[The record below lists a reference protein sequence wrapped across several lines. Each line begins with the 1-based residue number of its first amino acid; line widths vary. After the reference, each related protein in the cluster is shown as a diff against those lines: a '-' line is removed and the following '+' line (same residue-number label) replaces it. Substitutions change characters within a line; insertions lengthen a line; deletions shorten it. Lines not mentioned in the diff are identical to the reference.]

1 MEEDREA
8 VFVSELSLP
17 ALYSHS
23 SSSSSSEEFSFDVDT
38 IKETGKSE
46 NTKETPPLF
55 QEDAGRNDGFSSS
68 SSDDSLVTKKNPIQM
83 IKRKER
89 RPVSRKRPAPSES
102 IFDSDEFD
110 VLHKPEQKGG
120 VASAEKP
127 AAAHA
132 MEESQP
138 IRSSASS
145 QPANRSQQLDDQQIS
160 PSRVSLDTSSIPLAS
175 SPTECS
181 HGQKRLSSPTSNSLR
196 DGKQLLSPG
205 DDSIQ
210 DGKQPFSPT
219 ANSLQSDKQPAS
231 PAASS
236 PRKETFSPP
245 ANPLRDGKE
254 PPSPTSS
261 SPRKETFSPP
271 ANSLQD
277 DNQPPF
283 PTDTSP
289 TECSV
294 NEVHLVEDSI
304 AIEPAA
310 PPHGDAEDA
319 VTEFGTIFLYD
330 KIVEEA
336 SVHDPS
342 LVSAYKCDCQLVG
355 HNQCVPLRALYAET
369 PAIRGGASL
378 EAENLFIA
386 GLLVLPAR
394 ETKVME
400 NCGNNCLVMVMLEG
414 EDAKVRVDINANQF
428 FVSRTDVFWVPKQNE
443 YSIVNLSSGQDAKFV
458 FVNIRSDM

>member
-1 MEEDREA
+1 MIWNAEDGPSLQLSKKRGSGHQPRKGMEEDREA
-8 VFVSELSLP
+8 VFVSD
-17 ALYSHS
+17 
-23 SSSSSSEEFSFDVDT
+23 SSSSSEEFSFDVDT

-46 NTKETPPLF
+46 NTMETPPLF

-120 VASAEKP
+120 VASTEKP

-175 SPTECS
+175 SPTEYG
-181 HGQKRLSSPTSNSLR
+181 HREKRLSSPTSNSLR

-210 DGKQPFSPT
+210 DVKQPFSPT

-236 PRKETFSPP
+236 PREEPFSPP

-254 PPSPTSS
+254 PPSP
-261 SPRKETFSPP
+261 P

-283 PTDTSP
+283 PT
-289 TECSV
+289 EGSV

-355 HNQCVPLRALYAET
+355 HNQRVPLHALYAET

-458 FVNIRSDM
+458 FV

>member
-1 MEEDREA
+1 
-8 VFVSELSLP
+8 
-17 ALYSHS
+17 
-23 SSSSSSEEFSFDVDT
+23 
-38 IKETGKSE
+38 
-46 NTKETPPLF
+46 
-55 QEDAGRNDGFSSS
+55 
-68 SSDDSLVTKKNPIQM
+68 
-83 IKRKER
+83 
-89 RPVSRKRPAPSES
+89 
-102 IFDSDEFD
+102 
-110 VLHKPEQKGG
+110 
-120 VASAEKP
+120 
-127 AAAHA
+127 

-138 IRSSASS
+138 LRSSASS
-145 QPANRSQQLDDQQIS
+145 QPANRSQQQGDQQIS

-175 SPTECS
+175 SPTEYG
-181 HGQKRLSSPTSNSLR
+181 HREKRLSSPTSNSLR

-219 ANSLQSDKQPAS
+219 ANSFQSDKQPAS

-236 PRKETFSPP
+236 PRE
-245 ANPLRDGKE
+245 E
-254 PPSPTSS
+254 P
-261 SPRKETFSPP
+261 FSPP

-283 PTDTSP
+283 PT
-289 TECSV
+289 EGSV

-355 HNQCVPLRALYAET
+355 HNQRVPLRALYAET
-369 PAIRGGASL
+369 PGHPRRRWVRRGAVRCSVAGGGEPVHRGAAGAAGARDEGDGEL
-378 EAENLFIA
+378 REQLPGDGDAGGRGREGARGHQREPVLREPHGRVLGAEAERVLDREPIQRA
-386 GLLVLPAR
+386 GRQV
-394 ETKVME
+394 
-400 NCGNNCLVMVMLEG
+400 CLCEHS
-414 EDAKVRVDINANQF
+414 Q
-428 FVSRTDVFWVPKQNE
+428 
-443 YSIVNLSSGQDAKFV
+443 
-458 FVNIRSDM
+458 

>member
-1 MEEDREA
+1 
-8 VFVSELSLP
+8 
-17 ALYSHS
+17 
-23 SSSSSSEEFSFDVDT
+23 
-38 IKETGKSE
+38 
-46 NTKETPPLF
+46 
-55 QEDAGRNDGFSSS
+55 
-68 SSDDSLVTKKNPIQM
+68 
-83 IKRKER
+83 
-89 RPVSRKRPAPSES
+89 
-102 IFDSDEFD
+102 
-110 VLHKPEQKGG
+110 
-120 VASAEKP
+120 
-127 AAAHA
+127 

-175 SPTECS
+175 SPTEYG
-181 HGQKRLSSPTSNSLR
+181 HREKRLSSPTSNSLR

-210 DGKQPFSPT
+210 DVKQPFSPT

-231 PAASS
+231 PAANS
-236 PRKETFSPP
+236 
-245 ANPLRDGKE
+245 LRDGKE

-261 SPRKETFSPP
+261 SPREEPFSPTANPLRDGKEPPSPP

-283 PTDTSP
+283 PT
-289 TECSV
+289 ECSV

-304 AIEPAA
+304 TIEPAA

-336 SVHDPS
+336 SAHDPS

-369 PAIRGGASL
+369 PAIRGG
-378 EAENLFIA
+378 
-386 GLLVLPAR
+386 GG
-394 ETKVME
+394 
-400 NCGNNCLVMVMLEG
+400 CGVG
-414 EDAKVRVDINANQF
+414 R
-428 FVSRTDVFWVPKQNE
+428 
-443 YSIVNLSSGQDAKFV
+443 
-458 FVNIRSDM
+458 